1 MIFYIISFYDIIL
14 MKSHIVME
22 VIMKKKF
29 IFCSLFLLLIMPVVS
44 IFINNYSKVS
54 ADGQYTVSYKSV
66 DGQIAGTFQFI
77 DTFVE
82 KSLVMV
88 LIQTTTLMLMVGY
101 RKVIM
106 LKLFVIHKILV
117 PINNLK
123 FLVWKF

>member
-1 MIFYIISFYDIIL
+1 
-14 MKSHIVME
+14 
-22 VIMKKKF
+22 MKKKF